1 MTVYILSETSLE
13 KYLWTHKKQNKN
25 HQLTTV
31 LCENRKPP
39 PLKGKPTTL
48 PTNLQLNMEMLVH
61 YKHEPTISPF
71 LDEFS

>member
-1 MTVYILSETSLE
+1 MNTQKTKQKSPAYYSTV
-13 KYLWTHKKQNKN
+13 WKQKA
-25 HQLTTV
+25 
-31 LCENRKPP
+31 P